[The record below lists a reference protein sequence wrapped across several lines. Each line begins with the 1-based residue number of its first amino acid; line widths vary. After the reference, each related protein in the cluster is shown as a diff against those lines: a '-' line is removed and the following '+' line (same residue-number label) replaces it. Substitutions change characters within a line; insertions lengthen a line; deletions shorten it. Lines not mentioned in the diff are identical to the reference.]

1 MSRITQI
8 RFGGFGGQGIVLA
21 GILLGHSGVIDG
33 RWVSG
38 ANSYGAQAR
47 GSACKAEV
55 VLSDR
60 PVDFPHVLEAD
71 ILVAMSQGAYDRF
84 VEETKEGGL
93 VIYDSQLVRPGD
105 FSLRHRAIA
114 ATEVAIRE
122 MGNKQVANIVMLGA
136 LTALT
141 GVVSRVS
148 VKSAVSDHVP
158 QRFRQINLR
167 ALKRGF
173 ELGEACTETAVGN
186 RYGRRPRTKTSH

>member
-21 GILLGHSGVIDG
+21 GILLGHAGVIDG

-47 GSACKAEV
+47 GSACTAEI
-55 VLSDR
+55 VLSDG

-84 VEETKEGGL
+84 VEETKKGGL
-93 VIYDSQLVRPGD
+93 VIYDSQLVKPGGLCRPSRPIG
-105 FSLRHRAIA
+105 
-114 ATEVAIRE
+114 ATDVAIRE
-122 MGNKQVANIVMLGA
+122 IGNNQVANTVMLGA

-141 GVVSRVS
+141 EIVSRAS
-148 VKSAVSDHVP
+148 MESAVSNHVT
-158 QRFRQINLR
+158 QRFRRINLQ
-167 ALKRGF
+167 ALRMGF
-173 ELGEACTETAVGN
+173 QLGEAS
-186 RYGRRPRTKTSH
+186 R